1 MAFDKK
7 TDETNIC
14 NRRLITEFR
23 SILFT
28 DGGINK
34 GSINMQ
40 LFVEN
45 KIGS

>member
-14 NRRLITEFR
+14 NRRQNFVR
-23 SILFT
+23 LFT

-40 LFVEN
+40 LFVGN